1 MEWGKCTLCLAA
13 DAGEADTT
21 LCEGDSMNDSNSS
34 EQQTEIG
41 IRSGGSPSRTIQ
53 RRTIVKGA
61 AWSLPVFAAAV
72 AVPMASASG
81 TPACATQKTFFTLPD
96 SPSAAGI
103 TTTFIVPAKVTSLT
117 VTVAGGAGGST
128 DGPAALIRGGN
139 GGLVTATIP
148 VTPGETLD
156 LIVGQG
162 GASRT
167 ALSANP
173 SIVTGG
179 QGFGSGGDSDPAA
192 DNPDN
197 GPGSWWGG
205 AAGGA
210 GSAISR
216 GTQPLVV
223 AGGGGGA
230 AGFYGQNFTYYYGG
244 RGGDAGSAG
253 EANWE
258 VNPNTGRMDNPGGL
272 LGGGAAGPGTASPAA
287 AFFLLPGL
295 ATSSVRD
302 GAIGGGIAYRYAGQ
316 LIASGAGAGG
326 GGFAGGGSG
335 ARGADVWAVGGY
347 VVQGAGG
354 AGGTSYLDAASGVVG
369 NTTTWKQS
377 TRTTSRQGGTIT
389 IEWCA

>member
-13 DAGEADTT
+13 NAGEADTT

-41 IRSGGSPSRTIQ
+41 IRAGGSPNRTIQ

-96 SPSAAGI
+96 SPSAEGI
-103 TTTFIVPAKVTSLT
+103 NTSFVVPAKVTLLT
-117 VTVAGGAGGST
+117 VTVAGGAGGTTAGS
-128 DGPAALIRGGN
+128 AAVIRGGN

-148 VTPGETLD
+148 VVPGETLG
-156 LIVGQG
+156 LVVGQG

-167 ALSANP
+167 ALTANP
-173 SIVTGG
+173 LVVTGG
-179 QGFGSGGDSDPAA
+179 QGFGNGGDSDPAG
-192 DNPDN
+192 DNPDS
-197 GPGSWWGG
+197 GRGTSWGG

-210 GSAISR
+210 GSAILR

-230 AGFYGQNFTYYYGG
+230 AGFYGQNFTYHNGG
-244 RGGDAGSAG
+244 RGGDAGFAG

-258 VNPNTGRMDNPGGL
+258 VNPTGRMDNPGGL
-272 LGGGAAGPGTASPAA
+272 VGGGAAGPGTASPPR
-287 AFFLLPGL
+287 AFRLLPGL
-295 ATSSVRD
+295 ASSSARD
-302 GAIGGGIAYRYAGQ
+302 GAIGGGISQRYAGQ
-316 LIASGAGAGG
+316 LVTSGAGAGG

-335 ARGADVWAVGGY
+335 ARGADVAATRAW

-354 AGGTSYLDAASGVVG
+354 AGGTSYLDTASGVVG
-369 NTTTWKQS
+369 NTTIWKQN

>member
-13 DAGEADTT
+13 NAGEAYTT

-41 IRSGGSPSRTIQ
+41 IRAGGSPNRTIQ
-53 RRTIVKGA
+53 RRTIVKSA

-96 SPSAAGI
+96 SPSAEGI
-103 TTTFIVPAKVTSLT
+103 NTTFVVPAKVTSLT
-117 VTVAGGAGGST
+117 VTVAGGAGGAT
-128 DGPAALIRGGN
+128 RATWTILGGD

-148 VTPGETLD
+148 VVAGETLD
-156 LIVGQG
+156 LVVGQG

-167 ALSANP
+167 RFTADP

-179 QGFGSGGDSDPAA
+179 QGFGSGGDSDPSV
-192 DNPDN
+192 DNPN
-197 GPGSWWGG
+197 SGRGTWWGG

-210 GSAISR
+210 GSAILR
-216 GTQPLVV
+216 GSQPLVV

-230 AGFYGQNFTYYYGG
+230 GGIYGVGWTYYDGG
-244 RGGDAGSAG
+244 RGGNAGNDG
-253 EANWE
+253 EANWYDTF
-258 VNPNTGRMDNPGGL
+258 TGSRIDLPGGL
-272 LGGGAAGPGTASPAA
+272 ASGAAAGAGTFTADGTFYSA
-287 AFFLLPGL
+287 PGL
-295 ATSSVRD
+295 ATASRD
-302 GAIGGGIAYRYAGQ
+302 GAIGAGASSWIGGQPWGA
-316 LIASGAGAGG
+316 GAGAGG
-326 GGFAGGGSG
+326 GGYHGGGSG
-335 ARGADVWAVGGY
+335 SRGGRSGAIAL
-347 VVQGAGG
+347 GAGG
-354 AGGTSYLDAASGVVG
+354 AGGTSYLDTASGVVG

-377 TRTTSRQGGTIT
+377 TTAPGRQGGTIT